1 MVRCR
6 VAGESRQLIK
16 RFLFYQGGVG
26 HIMMSSYSGAL
37 FVVGGSGVSF
47 ALSAVQDMVRA
58 GGDSHIRIID
68 IVWCIQDPGTLYCF
82 IVFP

>member
-1 MVRCR
+1 
-6 VAGESRQLIK
+6 
-16 RFLFYQGGVG
+16 
-26 HIMMSSYSGAL
+26 MSSYSGAL